1 MSDKEKTKG
10 QLIEEL
16 QRLRQRVAELQ
27 ESENQRK
34 RTEAEIVQLNRELT
48 TLNRVSQVLTSTL
61 DLQETL
67 AIITDHVT
75 WLLGVEAAS
84 VILHDE
90 AKGDLWFAAAS
101 GEGAD
106 FMQSARLTLG
116 QGIAGWVVQQ
126 GEPVIVPDVSED
138 TRWFGDFDKESGLTT
153 GSILCVPLQTKG
165 QTIGAIEVM
174 NKESGTFDQED
185 LRLLTSMAAPAAT
198 AIETARSYDQAQKE
212 IAERRRAE
220 EALQES
226 EENFRALADNAN
238 DGIMIA
244 ADRGAHVY
252 ANRRMAEITGYSV
265 PELLKTTMADL
276 VHPDQ
281 LKEVMERFQR
291 RLEGKP
297 APRQYEII
305 FVRKDGKSVPLEMT
319 SAKTVWRGQP
329 AAIVVFRDITERKRA
344 ELALERRALQLQT
357 AAEVSR
363 AASSILD
370 PDELI
375 QQVVDLVRERFDL
388 YYAGLFLLDEE
399 RQFAVLHAGTGEAG
413 RKMLEAGHKLEV
425 GGESMIGWCVVNKQ
439 ARIALDVGKE
449 AVRFDN
455 PLLPETRSEMAL
467 PLVSRGQVIGA
478 MTIQSTQSAAFS
490 KEDIT
495 VLQTMA
501 DQLANAIAN
510 ARLYEA
516 LTREQYLTRAFMD
529 NVPDHIYFKD
539 RQSRFISISKAMSDW
554 FGLSNP
560 AQAVGKTDFD
570 FFTEDHARPAY
581 EDEQEIIRTGQPL
594 LDMEERETWPD
605 RPDTWVLTSKMPLRD
620 EPGNIVGTF
629 GISRD
634 ITGRKAAEAERER
647 LLTALEYRSA
657 QLQTAAEVSRA
668 ASSILD
674 PDELIQ
680 QVVDLVRE
688 RFDLYYAGL
697 FLLDEERQFAVLHAG
712 TGEAGRKM
720 LEAGHKLEVGG
731 ESMIGWCVANKQAR
745 IALDVGKEAVRF
757 DNPMLPETRSEMA
770 LPLVSRGQVIGAMT
784 IQSTQS
790 AAFSKEDI
798 TVLQT
803 MADQLASAIENAH
816 LFEDTKS
823 RLAQLT
829 ALQETTKAVASTL
842 ELDRLIH
849 LITQQATTL
858 LQGDGGIMNLVDW
871 EKKEDEV
878 VAANGSCAHTTG
890 FRGPLEDSL
899 SGWVTLHNQPVIS
912 NQLQDDDRVDRYVR
926 SGEMQNQ
933 SAAIAPLTIKGQV
946 IGTLVVMDKQGGK
959 GEFNQADLDLLT
971 AFANQAA
978 TAIENARLFKETQQT
993 SFLMGLRVKELAC
1006 LNDIGWEIEEI
1017 PSISE
1022 FLKWLAGR
1030 IPPAMQYPDLCL
1042 AAIEFE
1048 GQVYG
1053 AAEAV
1058 SLPCQTVQ
1066 ALRIGGGVVG
1076 RIYIAYI
1083 EEHDFLD
1090 EESALLG
1097 EIARRV
1103 SGYIESRHLFEQAQT
1118 RAEEL
1123 AVLNEMSRTLTAILD
1138 VDAMIESIY
1147 HYTSRLM
1154 DTTNFYVA
1162 LYEPQQDAVSF
1173 PLYAEGERTRRV
1185 GPRRAGKGLTEYVI
1199 RTREPLLIEE
1209 NVSAWL
1215 AELGCD
1221 LIGQEAQS
1229 WLGVPMTIGERV
1241 IGVVAV
1247 QSYTTPQLYDEHDRD
1262 LLSAIASQVA
1272 IAIENARLFE
1282 QAQARAERERLVRTI
1297 TDRVRQGTDREA
1309 IMRTTL
1315 QELGQML
1322 GASKSIVRLGTQEQL
1337 LSEH

>member
-106 FMQSARLTLG
+106 FMQSARLALG
-116 QGIAGWVVQQ
+116 QGIAGWVVQH

-138 TRWFGDFDKESGLTT
+138 TRWFGDFDQESGLTT

-174 NKESGTFDQED
+174 NKESGSFDQED

-198 AIETARSYDQAQKE
+198 AIETARLYDQSQKE
-212 IAERRRAE
+212 ITERRRVE

-226 EENFRALADNAN
+226 ERRLKTILDSLQIGVVIVDAKTHAIVDANPVAIGMISAPKEKIVGHTCHKFVCPAEVGKCPITDLGQAVDKAERILINAN
-238 DGIMIA
+238 G
-244 ADRGAHVY
+244 
-252 ANRRMAEITGYSV
+252 EII
-265 PELLKTTMADL
+265 PILKTVTPTILSGREHL
-276 VHPDQ
+276 V
-281 LKEVMERFQR
+281 ESF
-291 RLEGKP
+291 
-297 APRQYEII
+297 I
-305 FVRKDGKSVPLEMT
+305 
-319 SAKTVWRGQP
+319 
-329 AAIVVFRDITERKRA
+329 DITERKAVEEALRVSEERFALAVQGSNDGLWDWDIQNNSLYWSPRLKEMLGYADDELDIDFDTFDSLLHPDDRELIGAAIDAHLKDQVPYDVEERLRA
-344 ELALERRALQLQT
+344 KSGEYHWFRARGQAIWDETGQPLRMTGSTTDITERKQAEAERERLLTALEYRGAQLQT
-357 AAEVSR
+357 AARVSG

-388 YYAGLFLLDEE
+388 YYAGLFL
-399 RQFAVLHAGTGEAG
+399 
-413 RKMLEAGHKLEV
+413 M
-425 GGESMIGWCVVNKQ
+425 
-439 ARIALDVGKE
+439 
-449 AVRFDN
+449 
-455 PLLPETRSEMAL
+455 
-467 PLVSRGQVIGA
+467 
-478 MTIQSTQSAAFS
+478 
-490 KEDIT
+490 
-495 VLQTMA
+495 
-501 DQLANAIAN
+501 
-510 ARLYEA
+510 
-516 LTREQYLTRAFMD
+516 
-529 NVPDHIYFKD
+529 
-539 RQSRFISISKAMSDW
+539 
-554 FGLSNP
+554 
-560 AQAVGKTDFD
+560 
-570 FFTEDHARPAY
+570 
-581 EDEQEIIRTGQPL
+581 
-594 LDMEERETWPD
+594 
-605 RPDTWVLTSKMPLRD
+605 
-620 EPGNIVGTF
+620 
-629 GISRD
+629 
-634 ITGRKAAEAERER
+634 
-647 LLTALEYRSA
+647 
-657 QLQTAAEVSRA
+657 
-668 ASSILD
+668 
-674 PDELIQ
+674 
-680 QVVDLVRE
+680 
-688 RFDLYYAGL
+688 
-697 FLLDEERQFAVLHAG
+697 DEERQFAVLHAG

-745 IALDVGKEAVRF
+745 IALDVGEEAVRF
-757 DNPMLPETRSEMA
+757 DNPLLPETRSEMA
-770 LPLVSRGQVIGAMT
+770 LPLISRGQVIGAMT

-878 VAANGSCAHTTG
+878 VAANGSCAHTLG
-890 FRGPLEDSL
+890 FRDPLEDSL

-912 NQLQDDDRVDRYVR
+912 NQLPNDNRVGTHVR

-933 SAAIAPLTIKGQV
+933 SAAIAPLTIKDQV
-946 IGTLVVMDKQGGK
+946 IGTLVVMDKQEGK
-959 GEFNQADLDLLT
+959 GEFNQADLDFLI

-978 TAIENARLFKETQQT
+978 TAIENARLFEETRRRAEEQQGLARIAALAASTLELDELLEHVMEETARMLDSQTGVLLLLDEARGELVTRYILSPHVTEEIKRAWRIPLDTPGFENSIFARGGSYFCNDVEGDLAIIPTYRPHIRALKVHNFAGVALQLKGRSIGELYIGERSTGFGAEDTRLLRTIAGYVASAIENARLFEETQQT

-1006 LNDIGWEIEEI
+1006 LNEIGREIEET

-1030 IPPAMQYPDLCL
+1030 IPPATQYPDLCL

-1048 GQVYG
+1048 GRVYG

-1058 SLPCQTVQ
+1058 SLPCQIVQ

-1103 SGYIESRHLFEQAQT
+1103 SGYIESRHLFEQTQA

-1162 LYEPQQDAVSF
+1162 LYEAQQDAVSF
-1173 PLYAEGERTRRV
+1173 PLYAEGERIRRV

-1199 RTREPLLIEE
+1199 RTGEPLLIKE

-1215 AELGCD
+1215 EELGCD

>member
-34 RTEAEIVQLNRELT
+34 RTEAEIIQLNRELT

-106 FMQSARLTLG
+106 FMQNARLALG
-116 QGIAGWVVQQ
+116 QGIAGWVVQH

-138 TRWFGDFDKESGLTT
+138 TRWFGDFDQESGLTT

-174 NKESGTFDQED
+174 NKESGSFDQED
-185 LRLLTSMAAPAAT
+185 LRSLTSMAAPAAT
-198 AIETARSYDQAQKE
+198 AIETARLYDQAQKE
-212 IAERRRAE
+212 ITERRRVE

-226 EENFRALADNAN
+226 ETRLKTILDSLQIGVVIVDAKTHALVDANPVAIGMIGAPKEKIVGHICHKFTCPAEVGKCPITDLGQAVDKAERVLINAN
-238 DGIMIA
+238 GEVIPI
-244 ADRGAHVY
+244 
-252 ANRRMAEITGYSV
+252 
-265 PELLKTTMADL
+265 LKTVTPTIL
-276 VHPDQ
+276 SGREH
-281 LKEVMERFQR
+281 LIESF
-291 RLEGKP
+291 
-297 APRQYEII
+297 I
-305 FVRKDGKSVPLEMT
+305 
-319 SAKTVWRGQP
+319 
-329 AAIVVFRDITERKRA
+329 DITERKAVEEALRVSEERFALAVQGSNDGIWDWDIQNNSLYWSPRLKEMLGYADDELDIDFDTFDSLLHPDDRERIGAAIDAHLKDQVPYDVEERLRA
-344 ELALERRALQLQT
+344 KSGEYHWFRARGQAIWDETGQPLRMTGSITDITERKQAEAERERLLTALEYRAAQLQT
-357 AAEVSR
+357 AAEVSG

-399 RQFAVLHAGTGEAG
+399 R
-413 RKMLEAGHKLEV
+413 R
-425 GGESMIGWCVVNKQ
+425 
-439 ARIALDVGKE
+439 
-449 AVRFDN
+449 
-455 PLLPETRSEMAL
+455 
-467 PLVSRGQVIGA
+467 
-478 MTIQSTQSAAFS
+478 
-490 KEDIT
+490 
-495 VLQTMA
+495 
-501 DQLANAIAN
+501 
-510 ARLYEA
+510 
-516 LTREQYLTRAFMD
+516 
-529 NVPDHIYFKD
+529 
-539 RQSRFISISKAMSDW
+539 
-554 FGLSNP
+554 
-560 AQAVGKTDFD
+560 
-570 FFTEDHARPAY
+570 
-581 EDEQEIIRTGQPL
+581 
-594 LDMEERETWPD
+594 
-605 RPDTWVLTSKMPLRD
+605 
-620 EPGNIVGTF
+620 
-629 GISRD
+629 
-634 ITGRKAAEAERER
+634 
-647 LLTALEYRSA
+647 
-657 QLQTAAEVSRA
+657 
-668 ASSILD
+668 
-674 PDELIQ
+674 
-680 QVVDLVRE
+680 
-688 RFDLYYAGL
+688 
-697 FLLDEERQFAVLHAG
+697 FAVLHAG

-745 IALDVGKEAVRF
+745 IALDVGEEAVRF
-757 DNPMLPETRSEMA
+757 DNPLLPETRSEMA

-784 IQSTQS
+784 IQSAQS
-790 AAFSKEDI
+790 AAFSEEDI

-803 MADQLASAIENAH
+803 MADQLAN
-816 LFEDTKS
+816 
-823 RLAQLT
+823 
-829 ALQETTKAVASTL
+829 
-842 ELDRLIH
+842 
-849 LITQQATTL
+849 
-858 LQGDGGIMNLVDW
+858 
-871 EKKEDEV
+871 
-878 VAANGSCAHTTG
+878 
-890 FRGPLEDSL
+890 
-899 SGWVTLHNQPVIS
+899 
-912 NQLQDDDRVDRYVR
+912 
-926 SGEMQNQ
+926 
-933 SAAIAPLTIKGQV
+933 
-946 IGTLVVMDKQGGK
+946 
-959 GEFNQADLDLLT
+959 
-971 AFANQAA
+971 
-978 TAIENARLFKETQQT
+978 AIENARLFEETSERTQEVTALAEMGRQVASTLQLDAVLDAIMDACLELFQVQQACFIMMDEDGYLRMRRHHGLSEEFVRSIVGRPGEGFYGKAYQSGEAILVKDAREQLDPTTAEAVLREEVTSFVHVPVKVKGETVAVMNLTSLREDRRFNERDLEGLSAFADQAAIAIENARLFEETQQT

-1006 LNDIGWEIEEI
+1006 LSDIGRKIEET
-1017 PSISE
+1017 PPLLE
-1022 FLKWLAGR
+1022 FLQWVTGR

-1042 AAIEFE
+1042 AALEFE
-1048 GQVYG
+1048 GRVYG

-1058 SLPCQTVQ
+1058 SLPCQIVQ
-1066 ALRIGGGVVG
+1066 ALRIGGGAVG

-1083 EEHDFLD
+1083 EEHDFLE

-1103 SGYIESRHLFEQAQT
+1103 SGYIESRHLFEQTQA

-1162 LYEPQQDAVSF
+1162 LYEAQQDVVSF
-1173 PLYAEGERTRRV
+1173 PLYAEGERIRRV

-1209 NVSAWL
+1209 NISARL
-1215 AELGCD
+1215 EELGCD

-1247 QSYTTPQLYDEHDRD
+1247 QSYTTPRLYDEHDRD

-1282 QAQARAERERLVRTI
+1282 QVQARAERERLIRAI
-1297 TDRVRQGTDREA
+1297 TDRVHQGTDREA
-1309 IMRTTL
+1309 IMRITL

-1322 GASKSIVRLGTQEQL
+1322 DASRSIVRLGTQERL
-1337 LSEH
+1337 LSEQGNANV